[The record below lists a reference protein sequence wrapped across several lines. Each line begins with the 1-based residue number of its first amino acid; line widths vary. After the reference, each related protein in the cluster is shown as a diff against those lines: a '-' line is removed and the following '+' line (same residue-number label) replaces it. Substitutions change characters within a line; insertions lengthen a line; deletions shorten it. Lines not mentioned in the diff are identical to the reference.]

1 MQNKIKSYIKIID
14 KTWTDGSTN
23 EQIWI
28 GEEITKKGKY
38 YFVDRTHQQGRE
50 IGCILRYRIS
60 WVVDP
65 MGATGWFIEWKY
77 LELDES
83 SNRDHWRE
91 WFNQHLVFE
100 TDLKP
105 IIPRKQKKKV
115 YGNAVITWAER
126 GYSGKII
133 KNTRLVQF
141 HYKKD
146 GCYYFKTPPLD
157 IDGWENKQWRINA
170 DHEVEIKNC
179 EARWQEVYNRDY
191 GLTFRTTWAKVVSAE
206 IY

>member
-1 MQNKIKSYIKIID
+1 MQNQIKSYIKITD
-14 KTWTDGSTN
+14 KYWKDGRTN

-38 YFVDRTHQQGRE
+38 YFVDRTHELGRE
-50 IGCILRYRIS
+50 LGYIHRYRIS
-60 WVVDP
+60 WDNNERLV
-65 MGATGWFIEWKY
+65 EWKF
-77 LELDES
+77 LELDGS
-83 SNRDHWRE
+83 LNRMRWRDYY
-91 WFNQHLVFE
+91 NQGKTVE

-157 IDGWENKQWRINA
+157 IECWENKQWRINA

-179 EARWQEVYNRDY
+179 EARWHEVYNLDY
-191 GLTFRTTWAKVVSAE
+191 GLCFRTTWAKVVSAE

>member
-1 MQNKIKSYIKIID
+1 MKNKIKSYIKITD
-14 KTWTDGSTN
+14 KYWKDGSNN

-38 YFVDRTHQQGRE
+38 YFVDRTHDDLGQELGY
-50 IGCILRYRIS
+50 IHRYRIS
-60 WVVDP
+60 WVVGTDKSF
-65 MGATGWFIEWKY
+65 WFVEWKY
-77 LELDES
+77 LEPDES
-83 SNRDHWRE
+83 SNKDHWRG
-91 WFNQHLVFE
+91 QYSAVQKLE

-115 YGNAVITWAER
+115 YGNAVIQWVDTTPPS
-126 GYSGKII
+126 YDI

-157 IDGWENKQWRINA
+157 IVGWENKQWRMNA
-170 DHEVEIKNC
+170 DHQVEIK
-179 EARWQEVYNRDY
+179 RY
-191 GLTFRTTWAKVVSAE
+191 GHWYPLHKNNWYAKVVSAE

>member
-1 MQNKIKSYIKIID
+1 MQNKIKSYIKITD
-14 KTWTDGSTN
+14 KRWKDGRTN

-38 YFVDRTHQQGRE
+38 YIVDRTHEQGRE
-50 IGCILRYRIS
+50 LGCIHRYRIS
-60 WVVDP
+60 WDNNEWLV
-65 MGATGWFIEWKY
+65 EWKF
-77 LELDES
+77 LDLDES
-83 SNRDHWRE
+83 SNRMHWRRKRR
-91 WFNQHLVFE
+91 WYVFE

-115 YGNAVITWAER
+115 HGNAVITWAER

-141 HYKKD
+141 HHKRD

-157 IDGWENKQWRINA
+157 IDCWKGYEWRMNA
-170 DHEVEIKNC
+170 DLEVEIKNC
-179 EARWQEVYNRDY
+179 DARWEEVDNHDY
-191 GLTFRTTWAKVVSAE
+191 GLTFRTAWAKVVSAE